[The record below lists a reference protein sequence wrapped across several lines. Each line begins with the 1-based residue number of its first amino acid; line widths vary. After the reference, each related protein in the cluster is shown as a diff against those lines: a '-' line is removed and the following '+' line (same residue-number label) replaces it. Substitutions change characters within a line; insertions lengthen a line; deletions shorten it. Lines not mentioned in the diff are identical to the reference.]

1 MKQRPVTPF
10 QILILVLSV
19 YVIGALVADLVFDQP
34 DDVSTLLGYLDNVV
48 CF

>member
-19 YVIGALVADLVFDQP
+19 YVIG
-34 DDVSTLLGYLDNVV
+34 TLARRPGI
-48 CF
+48 